1 MGTQGDFFW
10 GDGYLDCGDDFLDVY
25 KSQTYQIV
33 PFAYL
38 HFILCPL
45 YLNKIS
51 LNPYLVF

>member
-25 KSQTYQIV
+25 KSQAYQIV

-38 HFILCPL
+38 QFILCPL